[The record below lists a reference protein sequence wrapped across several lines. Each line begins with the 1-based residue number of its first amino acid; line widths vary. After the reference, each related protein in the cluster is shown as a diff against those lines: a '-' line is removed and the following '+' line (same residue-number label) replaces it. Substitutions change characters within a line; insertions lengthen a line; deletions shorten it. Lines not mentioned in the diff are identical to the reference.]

1 MIIVLYHKIL
11 NLKFV
16 LMSNNNIKIGHGYDV
31 HKLEN
36 GKKFVIGG
44 IEIDHYK
51 GAVGHSDADIVIH
64 VICDALIGAMAQG
77 DIGSHF
83 PDTDESYKNIDSK
96 ILLEKVITLV
106 KENNYSIV
114 NVDVTVLLEKPKLRN
129 YIDTMRSK
137 LSEIMDTNIS
147 QVSIKAT
154 TTEGLGF
161 VGREEGIAAHCVCLI
176 SQ

>member
-1 MIIVLYHKIL
+1 
-11 NLKFV
+11 
-16 LMSNNNIKIGHGYDV
+16 MSNNNIRIGHGYDV

-44 IEIDHYK
+44 IEINHYK

-64 VICDALIGAMAQG
+64 VICDALLGAMSLG

-83 PDTDESYKNIDSK
+83 PDTDETYKNIDSK

-106 KENNYSIV
+106 KKNNYNII

-129 YIDTMRSK
+129 HIDTMRTK
-137 LSEIMDTNIS
+137 LAEIIGANIS

-161 VGREEGIAAHCVCLI
+161 VGREEGVVAHCVCLI

>member
-1 MIIVLYHKIL
+1 
-11 NLKFV
+11 
-16 LMSNNNIKIGHGYDV
+16 MSNNNIRIGHGYDV

-64 VICDALIGAMAQG
+64 VICDALLGAMSLG

-83 PDTDESYKNIDSK
+83 PDTDETYKNIDSK
-96 ILLEKVITLV
+96 ILLERVLTLV
-106 KENNYSIV
+106 KKNNYDII
-114 NVDVTVLLEKPKLRN
+114 NIDVTVLLEKPKLRN
-129 YIDTMRSK
+129 HIDKMRTK
-137 LSEIMDTNIS
+137 LAEIIGSNIS

-161 VGREEGIAAHCVCLI
+161 VGREEGVAAHCVCLI